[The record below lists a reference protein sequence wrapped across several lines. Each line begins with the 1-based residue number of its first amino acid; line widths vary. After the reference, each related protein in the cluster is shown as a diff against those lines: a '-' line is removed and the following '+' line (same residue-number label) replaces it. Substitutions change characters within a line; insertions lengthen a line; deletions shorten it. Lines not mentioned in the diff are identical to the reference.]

1 MSRTATSCPSPRL
14 CCHASGKPSDAWL
27 AVTAPGSVPGS
38 TPVAVQSLRWAIGST
53 GPALPAGAVAC
64 GSTCGGATAPAGAPL
79 TASSA
84 RAVATTPTR
93 VGAERAIIAQ
103 NPLSAQVN
111 SPTK

>member
-1 MSRTATSCPSPRL
+1 MSYTRKQLIEERRETAMPAGFTWPGGKRL
-14 CCHASGKPSDAWL
+14 GVLLGVCLEGWADGAW
-27 AVTAPGSVPGS
+27 PG
-38 TPVAVQSLRWAIGST
+38 L
-53 GPALPAGAVAC
+53 GPMGNPLPAGAVAC